1 MGFFSFMENSTKIR
15 RHEHLSNFEDDVSL
29 QRNSANLC
37 TELWN
42 TFSFESMWAWSLQY
56 FLTNIDV
63 TILLFRSC
71 YIQEVLAALIILSSN
86 SWPVRLSFLF
96 DLFAEIDASQLA
108 YDDAMLVTQVKI
120 VEIEYSVINICY
132 CRWQQQHCLVYGE
145 KLGIMQNWASSP
157 KT

>member
-1 MGFFSFMENSTKIR
+1 MKWDFSLLWKIR
-15 RHEHLSNFEDDVSL
+15 QKFVAMNICRILKMTFFFKEILQICVRNYGIRFHLN
-29 QRNSANLC
+29 QC
-37 TELWN
+37 ELDL
-42 TFSFESMWAWSLQY
+42 FSIFDKY
-56 FLTNIDV
+56 RDV

-96 DLFAEIDASQLA
+96 DLFAEIDANQLA

-132 CRWQQQHCLVYGE
+132 CR
-145 KLGIMQNWASSP
+145 
-157 KT
+157 